1 MNMVLYLGL
10 ILLAGFTAGK
20 LINYVKLPAVTG
32 YLVIGLLLGPSL
44 LGLVTSETITA
55 LTPINTI
62 ALSII
67 AFTIGGEFAIKQ
79 LKKVGKSVILIAI
92 LEVVG
97 AFAFVTL
104 TLHFLLGVDLYIAL
118 IFGAISSATA
128 PAATIM
134 VLRQYKARG
143 PLTDTLLAVV
153 AIDDALCVIA
163 FGITMAISK
172 VLAGEVSG
180 SLATM
185 IGAPFWELFGSF
197 LLGTIAALVLLTI
210 STRLK
215 EQPDRI
221 VIILGMVLATAGLAE
236 MLNLSTLLACMA
248 MGCISVNLLP
258 RETGRIFDILKS
270 VDTPIYVLFFVL
282 AGANLQLE
290 LVTQVG
296 AIGVAYIVSR
306 VIGKMAGAALG
317 AKLGGA
323 PETVLKYLGL
333 GLVPQAGVAI
343 GVTLVVQQNFPSI
356 ADLVTTVILGSVVV
370 YEIIGPF
377 CSKLAITR
385 AGEVGKAE
393 SQSLLTQSAE

>member
-20 LINYVKLPAVTG
+20 LINYLRLPAVTG
-32 YLVIGLLLGPSL
+32 YLVVGLLLGPSL
-44 LGLVTSETITA
+44 LGLVTSETITP

-134 VLRQYKARG
+134 VLRQYKAKG

-290 LVTQVG
+290 LVTQ
-296 AIGVAYIVSR
+296 SR
-306 VIGKMAGAALG
+306 RNRSGIHCKSRNW
-317 AKLGGA
+317 
-323 PETVLKYLGL
+323 
-333 GLVPQAGVAI
+333 
-343 GVTLVVQQNFPSI
+343 QNGRGRSW
-356 ADLVTTVILGSVVV
+356 
-370 YEIIGPF
+370 
-377 CSKLAITR
+377 CQTR
-385 AGEVGKAE
+385 RC
-393 SQSLLTQSAE
+393 T

>member
-1 MNMVLYLGL
+1 
-10 ILLAGFTAGK
+10 
-20 LINYVKLPAVTG
+20 
-32 YLVIGLLLGPSL
+32 
-44 LGLVTSETITA
+44 
-55 LTPINTI
+55 

-134 VLRQYKARG
+134 VLRQYKAKG